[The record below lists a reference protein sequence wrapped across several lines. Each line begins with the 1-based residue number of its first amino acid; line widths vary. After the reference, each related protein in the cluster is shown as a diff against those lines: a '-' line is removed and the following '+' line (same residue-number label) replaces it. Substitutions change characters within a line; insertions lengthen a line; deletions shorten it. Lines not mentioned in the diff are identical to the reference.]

1 MENFSRRMNF
11 GKKREGKVKQS
22 INPLY
27 GINPFLYHQKTR
39 AFLLFL
45 GGIEKYQW
53 HKMG

>member
-1 MENFSRRMNF
+1 MEKFSCRMNF
-11 GKKREGKVKQS
+11 REKRERKVKQS
-22 INPLY
+22 NDPFY